1 MFSQTAEY
9 ALRAMVHLAGTRS
22 STTLRSEEISR
33 ATCVPAKYLSKVLRD
48 LVVAKL
54 ITSQR
59 GPNGGFALSRP
70 PKDISLYDVVQAV
83 DPFQRIERCPL
94 GNSSHIKLCP
104 LHKRLD
110 DAINLI
116 ERQFQDISLADILAE
131 NNPNPGRC
139 NTLLQLKLPLH
150 QRPNKN

>member
-9 ALRAMVHLAGTRS
+9 ALRAMVHLAATRS

-54 ITSQR
+54 VSSQR
-59 GPNGGFALSRP
+59 GPNGGFTLSRP

-83 DPFQRIERCPL
+83 DPFQRIEGCPL
-94 GNSSHIKLCP
+94 GDSSHIKLCP
-104 LHKRLD
+104 LHRRLD
-110 DAINLI
+110 DAMSLI
-116 ERQFQDISLADILAE
+116 QQQFKEISLADILAE
-131 NNPNPGRC
+131 SSPTPGRC
-139 NTLLQLKLPLH
+139 GVLLQPRLPARH
-150 QRPNKN
+150 KPSKN